1 MYFMNLLHFPHRE
14 KGRPLSAKVEKET
27 CQFAKKIFLR
37 DCDIKQHNGFSL
49 PAQVMEWNGICSCF
63 SCSSCPL
70 LPSSSS

>member
-37 DCDIKQHNGFSL
+37 YCDIKQHNGFCL
-49 PAQVMEWNGICSCF
+49 PVQVME
-63 SCSSCPL
+63 
-70 LPSSSS
+70 